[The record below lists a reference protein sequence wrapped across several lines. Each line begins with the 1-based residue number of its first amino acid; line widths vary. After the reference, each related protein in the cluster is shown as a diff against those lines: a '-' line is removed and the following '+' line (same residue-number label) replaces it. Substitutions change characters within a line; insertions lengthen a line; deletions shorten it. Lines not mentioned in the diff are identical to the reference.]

1 MSKYFSFKHLH
12 FAFQSLTY
20 YESVSKSIKYI
31 SQVTKT
37 LILCFSISCLSS
49 LNRWFSDYWLKVCNI
64 PQQEP
69 PPQQGNSRQWGDLGR
84 RGRLECLGAAG
95 QNFSSRLDGTG
106 GQKERTAPKNPS
118 ASVLPAQGRKKEQE
132 VTTKGD
138 RDAGIQLHMLL
149 TSPHHEL
156 HIYLLNTAL
165 PSLRDRGVTC
175 CSNILQTF
183 CFDEVI
189 FVFLITLF
197 LNRLL
202 VGSDGSDTL
211 ASV

>member
-49 LNRWFSDYWLKVCNI
+49 LNRWFSDYWLKVCNV

-106 GQKERTAPKNPS
+106 GQKERTAPKKSFSLCS
-118 ASVLPAQGRKKEQE
+118 ACTREKKGARSHH
-132 VTTKGD
+132 KG
-138 RDAGIQLHMLL
+138 
-149 TSPHHEL
+149 
-156 HIYLLNTAL
+156 
-165 PSLRDRGVTC
+165 
-175 CSNILQTF
+175 
-183 CFDEVI
+183 
-189 FVFLITLF
+189 
-197 LNRLL
+197 
-202 VGSDGSDTL
+202 
-211 ASV
+211 